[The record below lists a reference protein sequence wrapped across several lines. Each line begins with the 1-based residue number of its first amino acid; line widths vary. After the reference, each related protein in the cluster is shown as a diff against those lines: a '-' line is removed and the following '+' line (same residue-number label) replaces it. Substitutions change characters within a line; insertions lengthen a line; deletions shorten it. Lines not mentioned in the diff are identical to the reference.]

1 MPSNATAAPVEPATT
16 TKVPLDSLRLDRR
29 NPRLIGGAGHAT
41 DESIIA
47 RLYGAAELDE
57 LLQSVSANGYLDV
70 EPLIVTRGSGGDDL
84 VVLEGNRRLAALR
97 LLREPDLADR
107 IASSERIRIRV
118 PLVDS
123 SVRDTFDPVS
133 AHHVASRE
141 DARAFIGFKHINGP
155 AKWDAYAKARFVAA
169 WYRAGRPDGV
179 DLDRIARSIGDRHD
193 TIKRMVSAI
202 CVLDQ
207 AIATERFAV
216 ADRFTKKFNF
226 SHLYAALGW
235 SPYREYL
242 GLGSLWARHDPTPDP
257 VPADKLDALR
267 KVLVWIYGSKTDDAP
282 PVVRSQNPDIKRLG
296 EVLASAEGRHVLE
309 ATRSLDEAHAST
321 ESVDTRLTA
330 SLLRARDAM
339 RAVAG
344 SLRAYDGRDKS
355 LLDLAENVKKTADSL
370 DEAHASTESVDTRF
384 AASLLR
390 ARDAMREAAGSLRA
404 YDGRDESLLDV
415 AEDVKETADSVHSS
429 TAKKFREAR
438 AAR

>member
-1 MPSNATAAPVEPATT
+1 MPSNAAAAPVEPATT
-16 TKVPLDSLRLDRR
+16 TKVPLDSLRLDRD
-29 NPRLIGGAGHAT
+29 NPRLIGDAGHAT

-57 LLQSVSANGYLDV
+57 LLQSISANGYLDV
-70 EPLIVTRGSGGDDL
+70 EPLIVTRGSGGDGL

-118 PLVDS
+118 PAVDS

-141 DARAFIGFKHINGP
+141 DARPFIGFKHINGP
-155 AKWDAYAKARFVAA
+155 ARWDSYAKARFVAD
-169 WYRAGRPDGV
+169 WYRAGRSDGV

-207 AIATERFAV
+207 ATAAERFDV

-242 GLGSLWARHDPTPDP
+242 GLGSRWARHDPTPDP
-257 VPADKLDALR
+257 VPADRLDALR

-282 PVVRSQNPDIKRLG
+282 PVVRSQNPDVRRLG

-309 ATRSLDEAHAST
+309 ATR
-321 ESVDTRLTA
+321 
-330 SLLRARDAM
+330 
-339 RAVAG
+339 
-344 SLRAYDGRDKS
+344 
-355 LLDLAENVKKTADSL
+355 NL

-384 AASLLR
+384 TASLLR

-429 TAKKFREAR
+429 MAKKFRAAR
-438 AAR
+438 AAQ

>member
-1 MPSNATAAPVEPATT
+1 MPVFDDRTALQSSHGVPGLIRMPSNAVIIAVGSA
-16 TKVPLDSLRLDRR
+16 TKVSLDSLRLDRS
-29 NPRLIGGAGHAT
+29 NPRLSGGAKPAT

-57 LLQSVSANGYLDV
+57 LLQSISANGYLDV

-118 PLVDS
+118 PAVDS
-123 SVRDTFDPVS
+123 SVRGTFDPVS

-155 AKWDAYAKARFVAA
+155 ARWDAYAKARFVAA
-169 WYRAGRPDGV
+169 WYRSDGV

-207 AIATERFAV
+207 AIATERFAIG
-216 ADRFTKKFNF
+216 DRFTKKFNF

-242 GLGSLWARHDPTPDP
+242 GLGSRWARHDPTPDP

-309 ATRSLDEAHAST
+309 ATRNLDEAHAST
-321 ESVDTRLTA
+321 ESVD
-330 SLLRARDAM
+330 
-339 RAVAG
+339 
-344 SLRAYDGRDKS
+344 
-355 LLDLAENVKKTADSL
+355 
-370 DEAHASTESVDTRF
+370 
-384 AASLLR
+384 
-390 ARDAMREAAGSLRA
+390 
-404 YDGRDESLLDV
+404 
-415 AEDVKETADSVHSS
+415 
-429 TAKKFREAR
+429 
-438 AAR
+438 